1 MTKLTRRRDLNRD
14 QESWLI
20 YFGDVTVGS
29 IGLRAGVPYDA
40 PSWGWACGFYPGT
53 SPGEH
58 RTGIA
63 ATFEEARA
71 AFAQA
76 WST

>member
-1 MTKLTRRRDLNRD
+1 MNLFLLSER
-14 QESWLI
+14 
-20 YFGDVTVGS
+20 V
-29 IGLRAGVPYDA
+29 
-40 PSWGWACGFYPGT
+40 YPGT

-71 AFAQA
+71 SFERA
-76 WST
+76 WRTLAAKPDQG

>member
-20 YFGDVTVGS
+20 YFGDVNVGS

-63 ATFEEARA
+63 ATFEEAHI
-71 AFAQA
+71 AQA